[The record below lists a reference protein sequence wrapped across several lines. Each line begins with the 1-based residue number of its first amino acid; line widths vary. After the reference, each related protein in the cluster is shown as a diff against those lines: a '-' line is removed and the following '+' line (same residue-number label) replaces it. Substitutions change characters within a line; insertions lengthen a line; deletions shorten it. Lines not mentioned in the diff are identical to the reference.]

1 MYKGKHTCETLKAIR
16 KQIADANE
24 IPYEPVK
31 CTHEGDCRGTCPAC
45 ESEVRYIEDQL
56 NIRKMAGKS
65 VKIIGLASVVS
76 LAASAAAS
84 NETSFCN
91 SGIKADT
98 LLNKVNIEEAVT
110 GKMTQSYPEFPGG
123 EEAMMVFIKD
133 NIVYPEVARE
143 AGIQGRVIVQF
154 IVGTDGTISDIKVLR
169 RVHEV
174 LDTAAVRL
182 VKKMPNWTPGTQNG
196 IVVPMECQ
204 LPVTFKLSDEDLN
217 NSKMDGMI
225 SPIQTPTIKNIK

>member
-1 MYKGKHTCETLKAIR
+1 
-16 KQIADANE
+16 
-24 IPYEPVK
+24 
-31 CTHEGDCRGTCPAC
+31 
-45 ESEVRYIEDQL
+45 
-56 NIRKMAGKS
+56 
-65 VKIIGLASVVS
+65 
-76 LAASAAAS
+76 
-84 NETSFCN
+84 
-91 SGIKADT
+91 
-98 LLNKVNIEEAVT
+98 
-110 GKMTQSYPEFPGG
+110 
-123 EEAMMVFIKD
+123 MVFIKD

>member
-1 MYKGKHTCETLKAIR
+1 MYQGKKTCETLKAIR
-16 KQIADANE
+16 KQIADAND

-31 CTHEGDCRGTCPAC
+31 CTHEGDCLGTCPAC

-56 NIRKMAGKS
+56 NIRKMAGKA

-98 LLNKVNIEEAVT
+98 LLIKVNIEEAVT
-110 GKMTQSYPEFPGG
+110 GKMTQSYLEFPGG

-154 IVGTDGTISDIKVLR
+154 IVGTDGTISDIEVVRGVHPLLDEEAM
-169 RVHEV
+169 RVV
-174 LDTAAVRL
+174 G
-182 VKKMPNWTPGTQNG
+182 KMPKWKPGKLMDKT
-196 IVVPMECQ
+196 VRTKYS
-204 LPVTFKLSDEDLN
+204 LPVFFKLSEEEMN
-217 NSKMDGMI
+217 NKVDGMI
-225 SPIQTPTIKNIK
+225 SPIVSPALKK